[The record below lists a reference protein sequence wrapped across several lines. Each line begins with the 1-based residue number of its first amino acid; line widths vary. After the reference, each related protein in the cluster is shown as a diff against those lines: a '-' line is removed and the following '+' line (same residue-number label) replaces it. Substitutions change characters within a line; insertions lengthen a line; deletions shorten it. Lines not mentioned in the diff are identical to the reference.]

1 MSKAMARGDILHRKG
16 GGRFYIFRKC
26 MGTIKNTKG
35 KRLNILWVII
45 LIGSVPLLTAIL
57 ILTIYSTRKMEQE
70 LEDSTYARLK
80 ACAVSV
86 EKYFEWDVREDILCR
101 DDVSYEFIDSLKKDN
116 IELTFFEGD
125 ERYITSVVDEN
136 GNRPE
141 GTKADA
147 AIWKTVQAGK
157 DYHADGV
164 QIAGADYYVYYTP
177 VYSDAGDVIGMGF
190 AGEKTATVDAAKKG
204 LVRTLLLISVAI
216 GILYLGVLIFLA
228 LKIRKSLAKT
238 TAHIERIANG
248 SISEDVEGSS
258 AIAEID
264 TLIDS
269 SKILKEKLNNI
280 VTSVNDHVV
289 NLQQDTSSLNERA
302 DFSNEGAGQISQAM
316 EELSVTAVTLAD
328 NVQDV
333 NAKSIEMGNAI
344 TDIDNDVQV
353 LSANSEQMGK
363 ANSTATKSMETVLD
377 SSNQS
382 AEIIERITNQIEE
395 TNQAILSINEAVN
408 LIMDITGQTSLLAL
422 NASIEAARAG
432 QSGSGFAVVASEIKK
447 LAEQSAEGVD
457 TIKQVADN
465 IFAKSNECVSMVHD
479 VQTLLRKEQDDI
491 SATRSSFATLSKTI
505 NDNIVAVTRISE
517 KSKQL
522 DGIKQS
528 IIANITDL
536 SAISEE
542 NAASNEEVSANVTSI
557 AEAIDQMNT
566 ATGHV
571 SKVSDELAEMMKYF
585 E

>member
-1 MSKAMARGDILHRKG
+1 
-16 GGRFYIFRKC
+16 

-45 LIGSVPLLTAIL
+45 LIGSIPLLTAIL
-57 ILTIYSTRKMEQE
+57 ILTTFATRKMEQE

-80 ACAVSV
+80 ACAISV
-86 EKYFEWDVREDILCR
+86 EKYFEWDIREGILCR
-101 DDVSYEFIDSLKKDN
+101 DDVSYEFIDSVKKDD

-125 ERYITSVVDEN
+125 ERYITSVVDGN
-136 GNRPE
+136 GDRAE

-147 AIWKTVQAGK
+147 SIWKQVQAGN

-164 QIAGADYYVYYTP
+164 QIAGTDYYVYYTP
-177 VYSDAGDVIGMGF
+177 VYSDDGDVIGMGF
-190 AGEKTATVDAAKKG
+190 AGEKEQAVNDAKKN
-204 LVRTLLLISVAI
+204 LVRTLSLISVAI
-216 GILYLGVLIFLA
+216 AVIYLGILIFLA

-258 AIAEID
+258 AIDEIN
-264 TLIDS
+264 TLIES
-269 SKILKEKLNNI
+269 SKILKEKLNDI
-280 VTSVNDHVV
+280 VTNVNDHVV

-344 TDIDNDVQV
+344 TDIDGDVQV
-353 LSANSEQMGK
+353 LSENSKQMGQANS
-363 ANSTATKSMETVLD
+363 AATKSMETVLD

-447 LAEQSAEGVD
+447 LAEQSAKGVD

-465 IFAKSNECVSMVHD
+465 IFSKSNECVSMVRD
-479 VQTLLRKEQDDI
+479 VQTLLGKEQEDI

-571 SKVSDELAEMMKYF
+571 SEVSDELAELMKYF

>member
-1 MSKAMARGDILHRKG
+1 
-16 GGRFYIFRKC
+16 

-45 LIGSVPLLTAIL
+45 LIGSIPLLTAIL
-57 ILTIYSTRKMEQE
+57 ILTTFATRKMEQE
-70 LEDSTYARLK
+70 LKDSTFARLK

-86 EKYFEWDVREDILCR
+86 NRYFEWDVQEGMLSR
-101 DDVSYEFIDSLKKDN
+101 DDASYEFIDSMKKDE

-125 ERYITSVVDEN
+125 VRYVTSVVDEN
-136 GNRPE
+136 GKRAE
-141 GTKADA
+141 GTKADV
-147 AIWKTVQAGK
+147 AIWKQVQAGN

-164 QIAGADYYVYYTP
+164 QIAGTDYYVYYTP
-177 VYSDAGDVIGMGF
+177 VYSDDGDVIGMGF
-190 AGEKTATVDAAKKG
+190 AGEKEQAVNDAKKE
-204 LVRTLLLISVAI
+204 LVRTLSLISVAI
-216 GILYLGVLIFLA
+216 AVIYLGVLIWLA

-248 SISEDVEGSS
+248 SISDDVDGSS
-258 AIAEID
+258 AIDEIN
-264 TLIDS
+264 TLIES
-269 SKILKEKLNNI
+269 SKILKEKLNDI
-280 VTSVNDHVV
+280 VTNVNDHVV

-344 TDIDNDVQV
+344 TDIDSDVQV
-353 LSANSEQMGK
+353 LSANSKQMGQ
-363 ANSTATKSMETVLD
+363 ANSAATKSMEIVLD

-465 IFAKSNECVSMVHD
+465 IFAKSNECVSLVRE
-479 VQTLLRKEQDDI
+479 VQTLIGKEQEDI

-571 SKVSDELAEMMKYF
+571 SEVSDELAELMKYF

>member
-1 MSKAMARGDILHRKG
+1 
-16 GGRFYIFRKC
+16 

-45 LIGSVPLLTAIL
+45 LIGSIPLLTAIL
-57 ILTIYSTRKMEQE
+57 ILTTFATRKMEQE
-70 LEDSTYARLK
+70 LEDSTFARLK

-86 EKYFEWDVREDILCR
+86 NRYFEWDVQEGMLSR
-101 DDVSYEFIDSLKKDN
+101 DDASYEFIDSMKKDE

-125 ERYITSVVDEN
+125 ERYITSVVDGN
-136 GNRPE
+136 GDRAE

-147 AIWKTVQAGK
+147 AIWKQVQAGN
-157 DYHADGV
+157 DYQADGV
-164 QIAGADYYVYYTP
+164 QIAGTDYHVYYTP
-177 VYSDAGDVIGMGF
+177 VYSDDGDVIGMGF
-190 AGEKTATVDAAKKG
+190 AGEKEQAVNDAKNE
-204 LVRTLLLISVAI
+204 LVRTLSLISVAI
-216 GILYLGVLIFLA
+216 AVIYLGVLIWLA

-248 SISEDVEGSS
+248 SLSEEVDGSS
-258 AIAEID
+258 AIDEIN
-264 TLIDS
+264 TLIES
-269 SKILKEKLNNI
+269 SKILKEKLNDI
-280 VTSVNDHVV
+280 VTNVNDHVV

-344 TDIDNDVQV
+344 TDIDSDVQV
-353 LSANSEQMGK
+353 LSENSKQMGQANS
-363 ANSTATKSMETVLD
+363 AATKSMEIVLD

-465 IFAKSNECVSMVHD
+465 IFAKSNECVSLVRE
-479 VQTLLRKEQDDI
+479 VQTLIGKEQEDI

-571 SKVSDELAEMMKYF
+571 SEVSDELAELMKYF

>member
-1 MSKAMARGDILHRKG
+1 
-16 GGRFYIFRKC
+16 

-45 LIGSVPLLTAIL
+45 LIGSIPLLTAIL

-86 EKYFEWDVREDILCR
+86 EKYFEWDIREEILCR
-101 DDVSYEFIDSLKKDN
+101 DDVSYEFIDSVKKDN

-125 ERYITSVVDEN
+125 ERYITSVIDEN
-136 GNRPE
+136 GQRVE

-147 AIWKTVQAGK
+147 AIWKTVQAGN

-164 QIAGADYYVYYTP
+164 QIAGTDYYVYYTP
-177 VYSDAGDVIGMGF
+177 VYSEDGDVIGMAF
-190 AGEKTATVDAAKKG
+190 AGEKEASVNEAKKN
-204 LVRTLLLISVAI
+204 LVKNLLLISAAI
-216 GILYLGVLIFLA
+216 AVVYLGVLIWLA

-238 TAHIERIANG
+238 TSHIERIANG
-248 SISEDVEGSS
+248 SLSEEVDGSS
-258 AIAEID
+258 AIDEIN
-264 TLIDS
+264 TLIES
-269 SKILKEKLNNI
+269 SKVLKEKLNDI
-280 VTSVNDHVV
+280 VTNVNDHVV
-289 NLQQDTSSLNERA
+289 NLQQDASSLNERA

-344 TDIDNDVQV
+344 TDIDSDVQV
-353 LSANSEQMGK
+353 LSDNSKQMGQANS
-363 ANSTATKSMETVLD
+363 AATRSMETVLD

-457 TIKQVADN
+457 TIRQVADN
-465 IFAKSNECVSMVHD
+465 IFTKSNECVSLVRE
-479 VQTLLRKEQDDI
+479 VQTLIGKEQEDI
-491 SATRSSFATLSKTI
+491 SATRSSFAALSKTI
-505 NDNIVAVTRISE
+505 NDNIVAVRRISD

-522 DGIKQS
+522 DGIKQA

-557 AEAIDQMNT
+557 AEAINQMNT

-571 SKVSDELAEMMKYF
+571 SEVSDELAELMKYF

>member
-1 MSKAMARGDILHRKG
+1 
-16 GGRFYIFRKC
+16 

-45 LIGSVPLLTAIL
+45 LIGSIPLLTAIL
-57 ILTIYSTRKMEQE
+57 ILTTFATRKMEQE

-101 DDVSYEFIDSLKKDN
+101 DDVSYEFIDSLKKDD

-141 GTKADA
+141 GAKADA
-147 AIWKTVQAGK
+147 TIWKTVQSGK

-164 QIAGADYYVYYTP
+164 QIAGTDYYVYYTP
-177 VYSDAGDVIGMGF
+177 VYSDDGEVIGMGF
-190 AGEKTATVDAAKKG
+190 AGEKEEAVNDAKKE
-204 LVRTLLLISVAI
+204 LVRTLSLISVAI
-216 GILYLGVLIFLA
+216 GVIYLGVLIWLA

-258 AIAEID
+258 AIDEIN
-264 TLIDS
+264 TLIES

-457 TIKQVADN
+457 VIKQVADN

-479 VQTLLRKEQDDI
+479 VQILLGKEQDDI
-491 SATRSSFATLSKTI
+491 SATCNSFATLSKTI
-505 NDNIVAVTRISE
+505 SDNIVAVSRISE

>member
-1 MSKAMARGDILHRKG
+1 
-16 GGRFYIFRKC
+16 

-45 LIGSVPLLTAIL
+45 LIGSIPLLTAIL
-57 ILTIYSTRKMEQE
+57 ILTTFATRKMEQE

-80 ACAVSV
+80 ACAISV
-86 EKYFEWDVREDILCR
+86 EKYFEWDIREGILCR
-101 DDVSYEFIDSLKKDN
+101 DDVSYEFIDSVKKDD

-125 ERYITSVVDEN
+125 ERYITSVVDGN
-136 GNRPE
+136 GDRAE

-147 AIWKTVQAGK
+147 SIWKQVQAGN

-164 QIAGADYYVYYTP
+164 QIAGTDYYVYYTP
-177 VYSDAGDVIGMGF
+177 VYSDDGDVIGMGF
-190 AGEKTATVDAAKKG
+190 AGEKEQAVNDAKKN
-204 LVRTLLLISVAI
+204 LVRTLSLISVAI
-216 GILYLGVLIFLA
+216 AVIYLGILIFLA

-258 AIAEID
+258 AIDEIN
-264 TLIDS
+264 TLIES
-269 SKILKEKLNNI
+269 SKILKEKLNDI
-280 VTSVNDHVV
+280 VTNVNDHVV

-344 TDIDNDVQV
+344 TDIDGDVQV
-353 LSANSEQMGK
+353 LSENSKQMGQANS
-363 ANSTATKSMETVLD
+363 AATKSMETVLD

-447 LAEQSAEGVD
+447 LAEQSAKGVD

-465 IFAKSNECVSMVHD
+465 IFSKSNECVSMVRD
-479 VQTLLRKEQDDI
+479 VQTLLGKEQEDI

-505 NDNIVAVTRISE
+505 NDNIVAVARISE

-571 SKVSDELAEMMKYF
+571 SEVSDELAELMKYF

>member
-1 MSKAMARGDILHRKG
+1 M
-16 GGRFYIFRKC
+16 
-26 MGTIKNTKG
+26 
-35 KRLNILWVII
+35 
-45 LIGSVPLLTAIL
+45 
-57 ILTIYSTRKMEQE
+57 
-70 LEDSTYARLK
+70 
-80 ACAVSV
+80 
-86 EKYFEWDVREDILCR
+86 
-101 DDVSYEFIDSLKKDN
+101 
-116 IELTFFEGD
+116 
-125 ERYITSVVDEN
+125 
-136 GNRPE
+136 
-141 GTKADA
+141 
-147 AIWKTVQAGK
+147 
-157 DYHADGV
+157 
-164 QIAGADYYVYYTP
+164 
-177 VYSDAGDVIGMGF
+177 
-190 AGEKTATVDAAKKG
+190 
-204 LVRTLLLISVAI
+204 
-216 GILYLGVLIFLA
+216 
-228 LKIRKSLAKT
+228 
-238 TAHIERIANG
+238 
-248 SISEDVEGSS
+248 
-258 AIAEID
+258 
-264 TLIDS
+264 
-269 SKILKEKLNNI
+269 
-280 VTSVNDHVV
+280 
-289 NLQQDTSSLNERA
+289 
-302 DFSNEGAGQISQAM
+302 
-316 EELSVTAVTLAD
+316 
-328 NVQDV
+328 QDV

-491 SATRSSFATLSKTI
+491 SATCSSFATLSKTI
-505 NDNIVAVTRISE
+505 SDNIVAVTRISE

>member
-1 MSKAMARGDILHRKG
+1 
-16 GGRFYIFRKC
+16 

-57 ILTIYSTRKMEQE
+57 ILTIFATRKMEQE

-86 EKYFEWDVREDILCR
+86 NRYFEWDVQEGMLSR
-101 DDVSYEFIDSLKKDN
+101 DDASYEFIDSMKKDK

-125 ERYITSVVDEN
+125 VRYITSVVDEN
-136 GNRPE
+136 GKRVE

-147 AIWKTVQAGK
+147 TIWKTVQAGK

-177 VYSDAGDVIGMGF
+177 VYSDGDVIGMGF
-190 AGEKTATVDAAKKG
+190 AGEKTATVNAAKKG

-216 GILYLGVLIFLA
+216 GILYLAALIFLA
-228 LKIRKSLAKT
+228 SKIRKSLAKT

-382 AEIIERITNQIEE
+382 AEIIGRITNQIEE

-479 VQTLLRKEQDDI
+479 VQTLLGKEQDDI
-491 SATRSSFATLSKTI
+491 SATCSSFATLSKTI
-505 NDNIVAVTRISE
+505 SDNIVAVSRISE

>member
-1 MSKAMARGDILHRKG
+1 M
-16 GGRFYIFRKC
+16 
-26 MGTIKNTKG
+26 
-35 KRLNILWVII
+35 
-45 LIGSVPLLTAIL
+45 
-57 ILTIYSTRKMEQE
+57 
-70 LEDSTYARLK
+70 
-80 ACAVSV
+80 
-86 EKYFEWDVREDILCR
+86 
-101 DDVSYEFIDSLKKDN
+101 
-116 IELTFFEGD
+116 
-125 ERYITSVVDEN
+125 
-136 GNRPE
+136 
-141 GTKADA
+141 
-147 AIWKTVQAGK
+147 
-157 DYHADGV
+157 
-164 QIAGADYYVYYTP
+164 
-177 VYSDAGDVIGMGF
+177 
-190 AGEKTATVDAAKKG
+190 
-204 LVRTLLLISVAI
+204 
-216 GILYLGVLIFLA
+216 
-228 LKIRKSLAKT
+228 
-238 TAHIERIANG
+238 
-248 SISEDVEGSS
+248 
-258 AIAEID
+258 
-264 TLIDS
+264 
-269 SKILKEKLNNI
+269 
-280 VTSVNDHVV
+280 
-289 NLQQDTSSLNERA
+289 
-302 DFSNEGAGQISQAM
+302 
-316 EELSVTAVTLAD
+316 TAVTLAD

-479 VQTLLRKEQDDI
+479 VQILLGKEQDDI
-491 SATRSSFATLSKTI
+491 SATCNSFATLSKTI
-505 NDNIVAVTRISE
+505 SDNIVAVSRISE

>member
-1 MSKAMARGDILHRKG
+1 
-16 GGRFYIFRKC
+16 

-45 LIGSVPLLTAIL
+45 LIGSIPLLTAIL
-57 ILTIYSTRKMEQE
+57 ILTTFATRKMEQE

-80 ACAVSV
+80 ACAISV
-86 EKYFEWDVREDILCR
+86 EKYFEWDIREGILCR
-101 DDVSYEFIDSLKKDN
+101 DDVSYEFIDSVKKDD

-125 ERYITSVVDEN
+125 ERYITSVVDGN
-136 GNRPE
+136 GDRAE

-147 AIWKTVQAGK
+147 SIWKQVQAGK

-164 QIAGADYYVYYTP
+164 QIAGTDYYVYYTP
-177 VYSDAGDVIGMGF
+177 VYSDDGDVIGMGF
-190 AGEKTATVDAAKKG
+190 AGEKEQAVNDAKKN
-204 LVRTLLLISVAI
+204 LVRTLSLISVAI
-216 GILYLGVLIFLA
+216 AVIYLGILIFLA

-258 AIAEID
+258 AIDEIN
-264 TLIDS
+264 TLIES
-269 SKILKEKLNNI
+269 SKILKEKLNDI
-280 VTSVNDHVV
+280 VTNVNDHVV

-344 TDIDNDVQV
+344 TDIDGDVQV
-353 LSANSEQMGK
+353 LSENSKQMGQANS
-363 ANSTATKSMETVLD
+363 AATKSMETVLD

-465 IFAKSNECVSMVHD
+465 IFAKSNECVSLVRD
-479 VQTLLRKEQDDI
+479 VQTLLGKEQEDI

-505 NDNIVAVTRISE
+505 NDNIVAVARISE

-571 SKVSDELAEMMKYF
+571 SEVSDELAELMKYF

>member
-1 MSKAMARGDILHRKG
+1 
-16 GGRFYIFRKC
+16 

-57 ILTIYSTRKMEQE
+57 ILTIYSTNKMEQE
-70 LEDSTYARLK
+70 LEDSTYSRLK
-80 ACAVSV
+80 ACAISV
-86 EKYFEWDVREDILCR
+86 EKYFEWDIREDILCK
-101 DDVSYEFIDSLKKDN
+101 DDVSYEFIDSVKKDN

-125 ERYITSVVDEN
+125 ERYITSVIDEN
-136 GNRPE
+136 GERVE

-147 AIWKTVQAGK
+147 AIWKQVQAGN

-164 QIAGADYYVYYTP
+164 QIAGTDYYVYYTP
-177 VYSDAGDVIGMGF
+177 VYSDDGDVIGMGF
-190 AGEKTATVDAAKKG
+190 AGEKETTVNEAKKE
-204 LVRTLLLISVAI
+204 LVRTLSLISV
-216 GILYLGVLIFLA
+216 GIAVIYLGVLIWLA

-238 TAHIERIANG
+238 TSDIERIANG
-248 SISEDVEGSS
+248 SISEDVEGASV
-258 AIAEID
+258 IDEIN
-264 TLIDS
+264 TLIES
-269 SKILKEKLNNI
+269 SKVLKEKLTDI
-280 VTSVNDHVV
+280 VTNVNDHVV

-333 NAKSIEMGNAI
+333 NAKSIEMGDAI
-344 TDIDNDVQV
+344 TDIDSDVQV
-353 LSANSEQMGK
+353 LSANSKQMGQ
-363 ANSTATKSMETVLD
+363 ANSAATKSMETVLD

-465 IFAKSNECVSMVHD
+465 IFAKSNECVSLVRE
-479 VQTLLRKEQDDI
+479 VQTLIGKEQEDI

-571 SKVSDELAEMMKYF
+571 SEVSDELAELMKYF

>member
-1 MSKAMARGDILHRKG
+1 MEDMSKSKRKKLS
-16 GGRFYIFRKC
+16 F
-26 MGTIKNTKG
+26 
-35 KRLNILWVII
+35 LSVII
-45 LIGSVPLLTAIL
+45 MIGSIPLLTSIL
-57 ILTIYSTRKMEQE
+57 ILTIFSTSKMKDE
-70 LEDSTYARLK
+70 LESSTFSRLK
-80 ACAVSV
+80 ACAISV
-86 EKYFEWDVREDILCR
+86 QKYFEWDVREDILCK
-101 DDVSYEFIDSLKKDN
+101 DDVSYEFIDSLKKDD
-116 IELTFFEGD
+116 IELTFFAND
-125 ERYITSVVDEN
+125 TRYITSIKDEN
-136 GNRPE
+136 GARVE
-141 GTKADA
+141 GTKADP
-147 AIWKTVQAGK
+147 AIWEIIKTGK
-157 DYHADGV
+157 DYREENV
-164 QIAGADYYVYYTP
+164 NIAGKKFYVYYTP
-177 VYSDAGDVIGMGF
+177 VCSDDGTVIGMGF
-190 AGEKTATVDAAKKG
+190 AGEQMTTVEQVQRDMTKKSALIAIILAAIY
-204 LVRTLLLISVAI
+204 L
-216 GILYLGVLIFLA
+216 GILVVLA

-269 SKILKEKLNNI
+269 SKVLKEKLNNI

-382 AEIIERITNQIEE
+382 AEIIGRITNQIEE

-465 IFAKSNECVSMVHD
+465 IFAKSNECVSMVRD
-479 VQTLLRKEQDDI
+479 VQTLLGKERDDI
-491 SATRSSFATLSKTI
+491 SATCSSFATLSKTI
-505 NDNIVAVTRISE
+505 SDNIVAVSRISE

>member
-1 MSKAMARGDILHRKG
+1 MAASK
-16 GGRFYIFRKC
+16 
-26 MGTIKNTKG
+26 NSKG

-344 TDIDNDVQV
+344 TDIDSDVQV
-353 LSANSEQMGK
+353 LSENSKQMGQANS
-363 ANSTATKSMETVLD
+363 AATKSMEIVLD

-465 IFAKSNECVSMVHD
+465 IFAKSNECVSLVRE
-479 VQTLLRKEQDDI
+479 VQTLIGKEQEDI
-491 SATRSSFATLSKTI
+491 SATRNSFATLSKTI

-571 SKVSDELAEMMKYF
+571 SEVSDELAELMKYF

>member
-1 MSKAMARGDILHRKG
+1 MCIR
-16 GGRFYIFRKC
+16 
-26 MGTIKNTKG
+26 
-35 KRLNILWVII
+35 
-45 LIGSVPLLTAIL
+45 
-57 ILTIYSTRKMEQE
+57 
-70 LEDSTYARLK
+70 DS
-80 ACAVSV
+80 
-86 EKYFEWDVREDILCR
+86 
-101 DDVSYEFIDSLKKDN
+101 
-116 IELTFFEGD
+116 FEGD

-190 AGEKTATVDAAKKG
+190 AGEKTATVNAAKKG
-204 LVRTLLLISVAI
+204 LVRTLLLISAAI
-216 GILYLGVLIFLA
+216 GILYLGALILLA

-377 SSNQS
+377 
-382 AEIIERITNQIEE
+382 
-395 TNQAILSINEAVN
+395 LS
-408 LIMDITGQTSLLAL
+408 LIHI
-422 NASIEAARAG
+422 
-432 QSGSGFAVVASEIKK
+432 
-447 LAEQSAEGVD
+447 
-457 TIKQVADN
+457 
-465 IFAKSNECVSMVHD
+465 
-479 VQTLLRKEQDDI
+479 
-491 SATRSSFATLSKTI
+491 
-505 NDNIVAVTRISE
+505 
-517 KSKQL
+517 
-522 DGIKQS
+522 
-528 IIANITDL
+528 
-536 SAISEE
+536 
-542 NAASNEEVSANVTSI
+542 
-557 AEAIDQMNT
+557 
-566 ATGHV
+566 
-571 SKVSDELAEMMKYF
+571 
-585 E
+585 

>member
-1 MSKAMARGDILHRKG
+1 
-16 GGRFYIFRKC
+16 

-45 LIGSVPLLTAIL
+45 LIGSIPLLTAIL

-86 EKYFEWDVREDILCR
+86 EKYFEWDIREDILCR
-101 DDVSYEFIDSLKKDN
+101 DDVSYEFIDSVKKDN

-125 ERYITSVVDEN
+125 ERYITSVIDEN
-136 GNRPE
+136 GQRVE

-147 AIWKTVQAGK
+147 AIWKTVQAGN

-164 QIAGADYYVYYTP
+164 QIAGTDYYVYYTP
-177 VYSDAGDVIGMGF
+177 VYSDNGDVIGMGF
-190 AGEKTATVDAAKKG
+190 AGEKEASVNEAKKN
-204 LVRTLLLISVAI
+204 LVKNLLLISAAI
-216 GILYLGVLIFLA
+216 AVVYLGVLIWLA

-238 TAHIERIANG
+238 TSHIERIANG
-248 SISEDVEGSS
+248 SLSEEVDGSS
-258 AIAEID
+258 AIDEIN
-264 TLIDS
+264 TLIES
-269 SKILKEKLNNI
+269 SKVLKEKLNDI
-280 VTSVNDHVV
+280 VTNVNDHVV

-344 TDIDNDVQV
+344 TDIDSDVQV
-353 LSANSEQMGK
+353 LSDNSKQMGQANS
-363 ANSTATKSMETVLD
+363 AATRSMETVLD

-457 TIKQVADN
+457 TIRQVADN
-465 IFAKSNECVSMVHD
+465 IFTKSNECVSLVRE
-479 VQTLLRKEQDDI
+479 VQTLIGKEQEDI
-491 SATRSSFATLSKTI
+491 SATRSSFAALSKTI
-505 NDNIVAVTRISE
+505 NDNIVAVRRISD

-522 DGIKQS
+522 DGIKQA

-557 AEAIDQMNT
+557 AEAINQMNT

-571 SKVSDELAEMMKYF
+571 SEVSDELAELMKYF

>member
-1 MSKAMARGDILHRKG
+1 MAASR
-16 GGRFYIFRKC
+16 
-26 MGTIKNTKG
+26 NSKG

-101 DDVSYEFIDSLKKDN
+101 DDVSYEFIDSLKKDD
-116 IELTFFEGD
+116 IELTFFEGN

-136 GNRPE
+136 GNRQE

-164 QIAGADYYVYYTP
+164 QIAGEDYYVYYTP

-190 AGEKTATVDAAKKG
+190 AGEKTAAVNAAKKG

-216 GILYLGVLIFLA
+216 GILYMGGLIFLA

-248 SISEDVEGSS
+248 SLSEEVDGSS
-258 AIAEID
+258 EID
-264 TLIDS
+264 EINTLIES
-269 SKILKEKLNNI
+269 SKILKEKLNDI
-280 VTSVNDHVV
+280 VTNVNDHVV

-344 TDIDNDVQV
+344 TDIDSDVQV
-353 LSANSEQMGK
+353 LSENSKQMGQANS
-363 ANSTATKSMETVLD
+363 AATKSMEIVLD

-465 IFAKSNECVSMVHD
+465 IFAKSNECVSLVRE
-479 VQTLLRKEQDDI
+479 VQTLIGKEQEDI
-491 SATRSSFATLSKTI
+491 SATRNSFATLSKTI

-571 SKVSDELAEMMKYF
+571 SEVSDELAELMKYF

>member
-1 MSKAMARGDILHRKG
+1 
-16 GGRFYIFRKC
+16 

-101 DDVSYEFIDSLKKDN
+101 DDISYEFIDSLKKDN

-190 AGEKTATVDAAKKG
+190 AGEKTATVNAAKKG
-204 LVRTLLLISVAI
+204 LVRTLLLISAAI
-216 GILYLGVLIFLA
+216 GILYLGALILLA

-382 AEIIERITNQIEE
+382 AEIIGRITNQIEE

-465 IFAKSNECVSMVHD
+465 IFAKSNECVSMVRD
-479 VQTLLRKEQDDI
+479 VQTLLGKEQDDI
-491 SATRSSFATLSKTI
+491 SATCSSFATLSKTI
-505 NDNIVAVTRISE
+505 SDNIVAVSRISE

>member
-1 MSKAMARGDILHRKG
+1 
-16 GGRFYIFRKC
+16 

-45 LIGSVPLLTAIL
+45 LIGSIPLLTAIL
-57 ILTIYSTRKMEQE
+57 ILTTFATRKMEQE

-80 ACAVSV
+80 ACAISV
-86 EKYFEWDVREDILCR
+86 EKYFEWDIREGILCR
-101 DDVSYEFIDSLKKDN
+101 DNVSYEFIDSVKKDD

-125 ERYITSVVDEN
+125 ERYITSVVDGN
-136 GNRPE
+136 GDRAE

-147 AIWKTVQAGK
+147 SIWKQVQAGN

-164 QIAGADYYVYYTP
+164 QIAGTDYYVYYTP
-177 VYSDAGDVIGMGF
+177 VYSDDGDVIGMGF
-190 AGEKTATVDAAKKG
+190 AGEKEQAVNDAKKN
-204 LVRTLLLISVAI
+204 LVRTLSLISVAI
-216 GILYLGVLIFLA
+216 AVIYLGILIFLA

-258 AIAEID
+258 AIDEIN
-264 TLIDS
+264 TLIES
-269 SKILKEKLNNI
+269 SKILKEKLNDI
-280 VTSVNDHVV
+280 VTNVNDHVV

-344 TDIDNDVQV
+344 TDIDGDVQV
-353 LSANSEQMGK
+353 LSENSKQMGQANS
-363 ANSTATKSMETVLD
+363 AATKSMETVLD

-447 LAEQSAEGVD
+447 LAEQSAKGVD

-465 IFAKSNECVSMVHD
+465 IFSKSNECVSMVRD
-479 VQTLLRKEQDDI
+479 VQTLLGKEQEDI

-571 SKVSDELAEMMKYF
+571 SEVSDELAELMKYF

>member
-1 MSKAMARGDILHRKG
+1 
-16 GGRFYIFRKC
+16 

-45 LIGSVPLLTAIL
+45 LIGSIPLLTAIL
-57 ILTIYSTRKMEQE
+57 ILTIFATRQMEQE

-86 EKYFEWDVREDILCR
+86 NRYFEWDVQEGMLSR
-101 DDVSYEFIDSLKKDN
+101 DDASYEFIDSLKKDE

-136 GNRPE
+136 GKRAE

-147 AIWKTVQAGK
+147 SIWKQVQAGK

-164 QIAGADYYVYYTP
+164 QIAGTDYYVYYTP
-177 VYSDAGDVIGMGF
+177 VYSDDGDVIGMGF
-190 AGEKTATVDAAKKG
+190 AGEKEQAVNDAKKN
-204 LVRTLLLISVAI
+204 LVRTLSLISVAI
-216 GILYLGVLIFLA
+216 AVIYLGILIFLA

-258 AIAEID
+258 AIDEIN
-264 TLIDS
+264 TLIES
-269 SKILKEKLNNI
+269 SKILKEKLNDI
-280 VTSVNDHVV
+280 VTNVNDHVV

-344 TDIDNDVQV
+344 TDIDGDVQV
-353 LSANSEQMGK
+353 LSENSKQMGQANS
-363 ANSTATKSMETVLD
+363 AATKSMETVLD

-465 IFAKSNECVSMVHD
+465 IFSKSNECVSMVRD
-479 VQTLLRKEQDDI
+479 VQTLLGKEQEDI

-571 SKVSDELAEMMKYF
+571 SEVSDELAELMKYF

>member
-1 MSKAMARGDILHRKG
+1 
-16 GGRFYIFRKC
+16 

-164 QIAGADYYVYYTP
+164 QIAGTDYYVYYTP
-177 VYSDAGDVIGMGF
+177 VYSDDGDVIGMGF
-190 AGEKTATVDAAKKG
+190 AGEKEQAVNDAKKN
-204 LVRTLLLISVAI
+204 LVRTLSLISVAI
-216 GILYLGVLIFLA
+216 GVIYLGVLIWLA

-258 AIAEID
+258 AIDEIN
-264 TLIDS
+264 TLIES
-269 SKILKEKLNNI
+269 SKILKEKLNDI
-280 VTSVNDHVV
+280 VTNVNDHVV

-382 AEIIERITNQIEE
+382 AEIIGRITNQIEE

-465 IFAKSNECVSMVHD
+465 IFSKSNECVSMVRD
-479 VQTLLRKEQDDI
+479 VQTLLGKEQEDI

-571 SKVSDELAEMMKYF
+571 SEVSDELAELMKYF

>member
-1 MSKAMARGDILHRKG
+1 MAASR
-16 GGRFYIFRKC
+16 
-26 MGTIKNTKG
+26 NSKG

-45 LIGSVPLLTAIL
+45 LIGSIPLLTAIL

-80 ACAVSV
+80 ACAISV
-86 EKYFEWDVREDILCR
+86 EKYFEWDIREGILCR
-101 DDVSYEFIDSLKKDN
+101 DDVSYEFIDSVKKDN

-136 GNRPE
+136 GKRPE

-147 AIWKTVQAGK
+147 AIWKTVQAGN
-157 DYHADGV
+157 DYHSDGV
-164 QIAGADYYVYYTP
+164 QIAGTDYYVYYTP
-177 VYSDAGDVIGMGF
+177 VYSDDGDVIGMGF
-190 AGEKTATVDAAKKG
+190 AGEKEQAVNDAKKK
-204 LVRTLLLISVAI
+204 LVRTLSLISVAI
-216 GILYLGVLIFLA
+216 AVIYVGVLIWLA

-248 SISEDVEGSS
+248 SLSEEVDGSS

-344 TDIDNDVQV
+344 TDIDSDVQV
-353 LSANSEQMGK
+353 LSENSKQMGQANS
-363 ANSTATKSMETVLD
+363 AATKSMEIVLD

-465 IFAKSNECVSMVHD
+465 IFAKSNECVSLVRE
-479 VQTLLRKEQDDI
+479 VQTLIGKEQEDI
-491 SATRSSFATLSKTI
+491 SATRNSFATLSKTI

-571 SKVSDELAEMMKYF
+571 SEVSDELAELMKYF

>member
-1 MSKAMARGDILHRKG
+1 MAASR
-16 GGRFYIFRKC
+16 
-26 MGTIKNTKG
+26 NSKG

-45 LIGSVPLLTAIL
+45 LIGSIPLLTAIL
-57 ILTIYSTRKMEQE
+57 ILTIYSTREMEQE

-80 ACAVSV
+80 ACAISV
-86 EKYFEWDVREDILCR
+86 EKYFEWDIREGILCR
-101 DDVSYEFIDSLKKDN
+101 DDVSYEFIDSVKKDN

-136 GNRPE
+136 GKRPE

-147 AIWKTVQAGK
+147 AIWKTVQAGN
-157 DYHADGV
+157 DYHSDGV
-164 QIAGADYYVYYTP
+164 QIAGTDYYVYYTP
-177 VYSDAGDVIGMGF
+177 VYSDDGDVIGMGF
-190 AGEKTATVDAAKKG
+190 AGEKEQAVNDAKKK
-204 LVRTLLLISVAI
+204 LVRTLSLISVAI
-216 GILYLGVLIFLA
+216 AVIYVGVLIWLA

-248 SISEDVEGSS
+248 SLSEEVDGSS

-344 TDIDNDVQV
+344 TDIDSDVQV
-353 LSANSEQMGK
+353 LSENSKQMGQANS
-363 ANSTATKSMETVLD
+363 AATKSMEIVLD

-465 IFAKSNECVSMVHD
+465 IFAKSNECVSLVRE
-479 VQTLLRKEQDDI
+479 VQTLIGKEQEDI
-491 SATRSSFATLSKTI
+491 SATRNSFATLSKTI

-571 SKVSDELAEMMKYF
+571 SEVSDELAELMKYF

>member
-1 MSKAMARGDILHRKG
+1 MAA
-16 GGRFYIFRKC
+16 
-26 MGTIKNTKG
+26 IKKSKG

-116 IELTFFEGD
+116 IELTFFKGD

-164 QIAGADYYVYYTP
+164 QIAGTDYYVYYTP
-177 VYSDAGDVIGMGF
+177 VYSDDGEVIGMGF
-190 AGEKTATVDAAKKG
+190 AGEKEEAVNDAKKE
-204 LVRTLLLISVAI
+204 LVRTLSLISVAI
-216 GILYLGVLIFLA
+216 GVIYLGVLIWLA

-258 AIAEID
+258 AIDEIN
-264 TLIDS
+264 TLIES
-269 SKILKEKLNNI
+269 SKILKEKLNDI
-280 VTSVNDHVV
+280 VTNVNDHVV

-479 VQTLLRKEQDDI
+479 VQILLGKEQDDI
-491 SATRSSFATLSKTI
+491 SATCNSFATLSKTI
-505 NDNIVAVTRISE
+505 SDNIVAVSRISE

>member
-1 MSKAMARGDILHRKG
+1 
-16 GGRFYIFRKC
+16 

-190 AGEKTATVDAAKKG
+190 AGEKTATVNAAKKG
-204 LVRTLLLISVAI
+204 LVRTLLLISAAI
-216 GILYLGVLIFLA
+216 GILYLGALILLA

-447 LAEQSAEGVD
+447 LAEQSNQSSAEIEEITRTLMDDSSKSVEIMQQMKEIMTSQSESMQDTQSIVSEVLGEIGRSMHSIEQIKGSTKRLESSRNEVVQAVDELSEIAEDNVNSTRKTYDETQEVVD
-457 TIKQVADN
+457 TFEQLYQGAAQLREIADKLVAGIDY
-465 IFAKSNECVSMVHD
+465 FK
-479 VQTLLRKEQDDI
+479 I
-491 SATRSSFATLSKTI
+491 S
-505 NDNIVAVTRISE
+505 
-517 KSKQL
+517 
-522 DGIKQS
+522 
-528 IIANITDL
+528 
-536 SAISEE
+536 
-542 NAASNEEVSANVTSI
+542 
-557 AEAIDQMNT
+557 
-566 ATGHV
+566 
-571 SKVSDELAEMMKYF
+571 
-585 E
+585 

>member
-1 MSKAMARGDILHRKG
+1 
-16 GGRFYIFRKC
+16 

-177 VYSDAGDVIGMGF
+177 VYSDAGDVIG
-190 AGEKTATVDAAKKG
+190 
-204 LVRTLLLISVAI
+204 
-216 GILYLGVLIFLA
+216 ILYLGALILLA

-491 SATRSSFATLSKTI
+491 SATCSSFATLSKTI
-505 NDNIVAVTRISE
+505 SDNIVAVTRISE

>member
-1 MSKAMARGDILHRKG
+1 
-16 GGRFYIFRKC
+16 

-147 AIWKTVQAGK
+147 TIWKTVQSGK

-164 QIAGADYYVYYTP
+164 QIAGTDYYVYYTP
-177 VYSDAGDVIGMGF
+177 VYSDDGEVIGMGF
-190 AGEKTATVDAAKKG
+190 AGEKEEAVNDAKNE
-204 LVRTLLLISVAI
+204 LVRTLSLISVAI
-216 GILYLGVLIFLA
+216 GVIYLGVLIWLA

-258 AIAEID
+258 AIDEIN
-264 TLIDS
+264 TLIES
-269 SKILKEKLNNI
+269 SKILKEKLNDI
-280 VTSVNDHVV
+280 VTNVNDHVV

-432 QSGSGFAVVASEIKK
+432 QSGSGFAVVASEIKT

-479 VQTLLRKEQDDI
+479 VQILLGKEQDDI
-491 SATRSSFATLSKTI
+491 SATCNSFATLSKTI
-505 NDNIVAVTRISE
+505 SDNIVAVSRISE